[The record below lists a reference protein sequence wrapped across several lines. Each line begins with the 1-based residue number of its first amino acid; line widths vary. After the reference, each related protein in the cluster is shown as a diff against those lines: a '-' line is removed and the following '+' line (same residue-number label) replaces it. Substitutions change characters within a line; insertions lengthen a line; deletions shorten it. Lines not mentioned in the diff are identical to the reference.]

1 MAKKTVAGYRD
12 KSQSKGFT
20 KVIRAVKNPETG
32 AYVYKEDVIPSDMV
46 KEFLKDQK

>member
-12 KSQSKGFT
+12 KTQSKGFT

-32 AYVYKEDVIPSDMV
+32 SYSYKEDIVPTDVAKDFI
-46 KEFLKDQK
+46 KDQK

>member
-20 KVIRAVKNPETG
+20 KIIRAVKNPETG
-32 AYVYKEDVIPSDMV
+32 AYTYKEDIVPSDMV
-46 KEFLKDQK
+46 STFLKDQK

>member
-12 KSQSKGFT
+12 KSKSKGFT
-20 KVIRAVKNPETG
+20 KVVRAVKNPDTG
-32 AYVYKEDVIPSDMV
+32 SYVFKEDIVPTDMV